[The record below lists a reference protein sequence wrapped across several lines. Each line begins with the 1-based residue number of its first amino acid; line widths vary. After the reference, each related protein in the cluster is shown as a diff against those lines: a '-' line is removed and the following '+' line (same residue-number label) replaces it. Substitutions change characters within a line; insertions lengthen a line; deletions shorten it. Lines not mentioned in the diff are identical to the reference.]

1 MMIPQNTIRNIE
13 IKEASDLTW
22 AIDFEKNV
30 VGSKVE
36 GREAV
41 TQAIYMI
48 LNTERYRHAIYSWN
62 YGVEFA
68 DLMGQTHDYV
78 YPEVKRRITEALMVD
93 NRITDVNNFEFSK
106 RRGSVYVT
114 FTVTTVY
121 GDVEASKEVSV

>member
-1 MMIPQNTIRNIE
+1 MIPQNTIRNIE

-106 RRGSVYVT
+106 RRGAVYVT
-114 FTVTTVY
+114 FTVSTVY

>member
-1 MMIPQNTIRNIE
+1 MIPQNTIRNIE

>member
-1 MMIPQNTIRNIE
+1 MIPQNTIRNIE

-36 GREAV
+36 GKEAV

-114 FTVTTVY
+114 FTVSTVY
-121 GDVEASKEVSV
+121 GDVVASKEVSV

>member
-1 MMIPQNTIRNIE
+1 MIPQNTIRNIE

-22 AIDFEKNV
+22 DIDFEKNV

-114 FTVTTVY
+114 FTVSTVY